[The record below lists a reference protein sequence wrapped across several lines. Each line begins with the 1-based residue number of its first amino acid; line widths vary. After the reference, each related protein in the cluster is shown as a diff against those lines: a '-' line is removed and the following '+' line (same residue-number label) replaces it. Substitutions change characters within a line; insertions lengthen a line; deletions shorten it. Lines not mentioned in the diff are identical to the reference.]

1 LFTSQPTNGA
11 DSICLSNLIAE
22 FRVTIRRKAE
32 ERPTLGIERARIS
45 HVASFASGDVN
56 DEAAVRAAITSSWPN
71 GQTEG

>member
-32 ERPTLGIERARIS
+32 ERPTLWIERARIS
-45 HVASFASGDVN
+45 HVASFASGGVK
-56 DEAAVRAAITSSWPN
+56 DEAADRAAITSH
-71 GQTEG
+71 